1 MLSLRA
7 ASPRMTHPLHNSH
20 VSSVASCL
28 FTSTTEEIRL
38 DFTQEINWPPRH
50 RGRMSGTR
58 WPPVS
63 EGTRRVLLTE
73 VPGVLASPR
82 PRAGKGILKQESRT
96 ENLHMVLEVEMKS
109 HI

>member
-1 MLSLRA
+1 
-7 ASPRMTHPLHNSH
+7 MTHPLHNSP

-28 FTSTTEEIRL
+28 FASTTEEIRL

-50 RGRMSGTR
+50 RG
-58 WPPVS
+58 PPVS
-63 EGTRRVLLTE
+63 EGTWRVLLTE

-82 PRAGKGILKQESRT
+82 PRAGKGILKQESRA